1 MIHWR
6 ASFARVSLGHPTYC
20 GTSLRISLTAKNTK
34 PGRPVSPVQAWHTY
48 EERLPPMKK
57 PVKRASLLEHVLSDF
72 LEVEDILLKL
82 ELKGELQPLTARQTR
97 LYKEVIERL
106 HELVRDL
113 THDVAREHRAA

>member
-1 MIHWR
+1 
-6 ASFARVSLGHPTYC
+6 
-20 GTSLRISLTAKNTK
+20 
-34 PGRPVSPVQAWHTY
+34 
-48 EERLPPMKK
+48 MKK

-82 ELKGELQPLTARQTR
+82 ELQGELQPLTARQTV

-113 THDVAREHRAA
+113 TNDVAREHRAA

>member
-1 MIHWR
+1 MR
-6 ASFARVSLGHPTYC
+6 
-20 GTSLRISLTAKNTK
+20 
-34 PGRPVSPVQAWHTY
+34 
-48 EERLPPMKK
+48 K

-82 ELKGELQPLTARQTR
+82 EFQGELQPLTARQTL

-113 THDVAREHRAA
+113 TNDVAREHRAA